1 MTENNIQDHI
11 PNKMDVTVV
20 IDKEKL
26 PEDVRKLLEEMLERP
41 PPTSDRVDKDSE
53 KSIES
58 KSIESTDNRLFTIQT
73 GTVVGNIYADGIY
86 KKEE

>member
-1 MTENNIQDHI
+1 MIENNIQDHI

-41 PPTSDRVDKDSE
+41 PPISDRIDKDSE
-53 KSIES
+53 KSI
-58 KSIESTDNRLFTIQT
+58 KSTDNRLFTIQT

-86 KKEE
+86 KKDI